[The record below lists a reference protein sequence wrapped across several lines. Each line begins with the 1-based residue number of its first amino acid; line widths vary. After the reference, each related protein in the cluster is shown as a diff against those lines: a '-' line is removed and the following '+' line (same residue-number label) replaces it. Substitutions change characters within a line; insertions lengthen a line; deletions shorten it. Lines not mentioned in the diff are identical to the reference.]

1 MQKVQALGKAQ
12 PRVKKQTPVCDLIN
26 VVEVHHTM
34 RDINSA
40 CNLQRNHIKVYK
52 TFSSSACAYFQR
64 YNCHAIF
71 IQKTYPNPNK
81 KPSPSR
87 DLESFCPQGK
97 GKWKPEFD

>member
-1 MQKVQALGKAQ
+1 MQKVQALGKAH

-26 VVEVHHTM
+26 VVEGHHTM

-64 YNCHAIF
+64 YNSHAIF
-71 IQKTYPNPNK
+71 LQNTYPNPNK

-87 DLESFCPQGK
+87 DLESFCP
-97 GKWKPEFD
+97 